1 MLLLRNKVGGKG
13 QIGFWVSNVQEGN
26 VSPLTISKET
36 QNPFIEARSECLFF
50 MNKCKLRLLNN

>member
-36 QNPFIEARSECLFF
+36 QNPFIEARSEWLF
-50 MNKCKLRLLNN
+50 L